1 MTKPIKK
8 KRVLEKEPLS
18 IWEEQAELKDKAKN
32 LSDKNKK
39 LELKKLNEG
48 YTWVQVDA
56 RTRKLLKTDNN
67 GRE

>member
-1 MTKPIKK
+1 MNKQIKK

-18 IWEEQAELKDKAKN
+18 IWEQDAELKGKAKT
-32 LSDKNKK
+32 LAQKNEET
-39 LELKKLNEG
+39 ELKKINEG

-56 RTRKLLKTDNN
+56 RTRKLLKIDNS

>member
-1 MTKPIKK
+1 MTKQIKK

-18 IWEEQAELKDKAKN
+18 IWEQDAELKGKAKT
-32 LSDKNKK
+32 LAQKN
-39 LELKKLNEG
+39 EETEQRKLNEG

-56 RTRKLLKTDNN
+56 RTRKLLKPDKN

>member
-18 IWEEQAELKDKAKN
+18 IWEEQAELKDKAKT
-32 LSDKNKK
+32 LSDKHKE